1 MYNSE
6 WIKDNSN
13 IFLVFLYP
21 SFSSVIV
28 QKRLMMDYLI
38 KHSGGGFQSKSKATR
53 PGSCSG
59 LTRSFSHS
67 LKNVEQ
73 TIEMKEEKIN
83 VYE

>member
-1 MYNSE
+1 MVDE
-6 WIKDNSN
+6 QRIIL
-13 IFLVFLYP
+13 IFPLPFYIDRSLSY
-21 SFSSVIV
+21 FIV

-38 KHSGGGFQSKSKATR
+38 KYSGGGFQSRSKATR

-73 TIEMKEEKIN
+73 TIEMNREKN
-83 VYE
+83 